1 MPNNLFLEIS
11 FFFTC
16 LLPFHY
22 VIFGCLYM
30 CHYNTLPMYL
40 TSVFEER
47 LGEMGLGAGI
57 GVEVEIGAMSIYV
70 GL

>member
-1 MPNNLFLEIS
+1 
-11 FFFTC
+11 
-16 LLPFHY
+16 
-22 VIFGCLYM
+22 M

>member
-1 MPNNLFLEIS
+1 
-11 FFFTC
+11 
-16 LLPFHY
+16 
-22 VIFGCLYM
+22 
-30 CHYNTLPMYL
+30 MYL

-57 GVEVEIGAMSIYV
+57 GVEVEVEIGAMSIYV

>member
-1 MPNNLFLEIS
+1 
-11 FFFTC
+11 
-16 LLPFHY
+16 
-22 VIFGCLYM
+22 M

-57 GVEVEIGAMSIYV
+57 GVEVEVEIGAMSIYV